1 MLDAIALDAASQD
14 ENTNFNYRVSTG
26 TTVTVDGTTFN
37 EVEQQ
42 FELYVRDLFVE
53 DGGLINVPTG
63 QVLKVYGTFTAAD
76 SDPFTGNGEVCFL
89 GDFTIPDGEGA
100 PDSVGL
106 GNVDFPATSSLLL
119 PNGKVVTVSGNVG
132 FGAVPPVDVQGRMVL
147 KSPNPQT
154 VTGNGAMFDEL
165 EIQNASGVTFE
176 GSSKVKGRL
185 VLKDGAV
192 LNLGANAMR
201 LQSTATRT
209 ALIDPIPSTATI
221 NGSGAGG
228 GGRLAGAMSMSAA
241 PKFEV
246 ERYIAPDDDGTTYWG
261 YTMFGTAINGAVVA
275 DLNDITDFYSA
286 GWTGSDYPN
295 ATASVQFWNEATG
308 SIEQA
313 STGSESLSER
323 GCWITLIL
331 SLIHI

>member
-1 MLDAIALDAASQD
+1 VEVFGQPGCTDANATNYSAAATMDDGSCSLPIAYSFYDGGFTDKIWKGAACPGGQDGCASASLLDAIALDAASQD

-132 FGAVPPVDVQGRMVL
+132 FGEVPPVDVQGRMVL

-246 ERYIAPDDDGTTYWG
+246 ERYI
-261 YTMFGTAINGAVVA
+261 FI
-275 DLNDITDFYSA
+275 
-286 GWTGSDYPN
+286 
-295 ATASVQFWNEATG
+295 
-308 SIEQA
+308 
-313 STGSESLSER
+313 LSECR
-323 GCWITLIL
+323 HNFFEFC
-331 SLIHI
+331 